1 MATEGREFGW
11 EDTIKEDAQE
21 FEPLPEGDY
30 NVTIEKFDRSRS
42 SRSGKLPACNMA
54 VVYFNVHAPNR
65 EITIRENYVL
75 HSSLEWKLSEL
86 FRGVGLKK
94 EGEELRMDWGALP
107 GKTARA
113 KIGQRNT
120 ITLRSFIRK
129 RHRSRHLHQGDFKR
143 WS

>member
-1 MATEGREFGW
+1 MATEGREYGW
-11 EDTIKEDAQE
+11 DDTIKEDAQE

-42 SRSGKLPACNMA
+42 SGNGKLPACNMA
-54 VVYFNVHAPNR
+54 VVYFIVHVPNR

-94 EGEELRMDWGALP
+94 EGEELRMGAWNDISEGSGL
-107 GKTARA
+107 
-113 KIGQRNT
+113 I
-120 ITLRSFIRK
+120 
-129 RHRSRHLHQGDFKR
+129 
-143 WS
+143 